1 MDHLPSSVSTH
12 EESLDINAS
21 WRRPD
26 FWGLILGPIF
36 LLVWFTIPGLAV
48 TPADRLLGIWILT
61 ILWWITE
68 PIPIP
73 ATGLLALALC
83 FFVGIPQELQPSG
96 KTSDHLKLLLAGF
109 SEPTFFFLM
118 GGMYLGLSMMR
129 HGLDRRF
136 ALAVLCAPGMG
147 NSPARVLLAIG
158 MCVVFLS
165 MFISNTAATAIVFP
179 IVLQILDLLEQ
190 SQGSAVAVSKHTISR
205 TKYGTS
211 LLLMSAYASSVGGI
225 STPIGTT
232 TNVIAMGLF
241 RQEGYFNRGVNF
253 LNWMVL
259 GVPVMIVLF
268 GLLYL
273 LLRWYGRGI
282 HLEMTHVQEK
292 LREMQAKLGKWKRGE
307 VNTCLVFAAAMICWT
322 LPGFVGLVHEKSGSQ
337 LAKYMPEELIALL
350 IPVALYL
357 LPIRPG
363 SGQGTLVGDDL
374 SRIDWGALI
383 LFGTGMTL
391 GSLVKQTELAS
402 GWAMNLYKLWP
413 DASEF
418 QLIGLAALAGLLLSE
433 LTSNAAAANTL
444 IPVVWGFCATWK
456 VEPLGPM
463 MALTFA
469 ASFGSALPV
478 STPPNTLVYS
488 SGRIPMRRM
497 IGVGLVFDALCWLVV
512 WFSVYAAIKLGW
524 SPWL

>member
-12 EESLDINAS
+12 EAAFDINTP

-26 FWGLILGPIF
+26 FWGLIIGPLF
-36 LLVWFTIPGLAV
+36 LIAWLTIPGLAV
-48 TPADRLLGIWILT
+48 TAADRLLGIWVLT

-73 ATGLLALALC
+73 ATGILAIALC
-83 FFVGIPQELQPSG
+83 FFVGIPQELQPTG
-96 KTSDHLKLLLAGF
+96 TTTDHLKMLLVGF

-118 GGMYLGLSMMR
+118 GGMYLGLAMMR

-136 ALAVLCAPGMG
+136 ALAVLCAPGMA

-158 MCVVFLS
+158 TCVAVIS

-179 IVLQILDLLEQ
+179 IALQILDLLEQ
-190 SQGSAVAVSKHTISR
+190 GQGSESAAKHTISR
-205 TKYGTS
+205 SKYGTAV
-211 LLLMSAYASSVGGI
+211 LLMSAYASSVGGVA
-225 STPIGTT
+225 TPIGTT

-241 RQEGYFNRGVNF
+241 QQDGYFGRNVNF
-253 LNWMVL
+253 LNWMLL
-259 GVPVMIVLF
+259 GIPVMIVLF
-268 GLLYL
+268 ALLYL
-273 LLRWYGRGI
+273 LLWWYGRG
-282 HLEMTHVQEK
+282 LKLDMTDVRHK
-292 LREMQAKLGKWKRGE
+292 LREMQSKLGPWKRGE
-307 VNTCLVFAAAMICWT
+307 FNTCLVFAAAMVCWT
-322 LPGFVGLVHEKSGSQ
+322 LPGFVGLINYEAGDRLVKF
-337 LAKYMPEELIALL
+337 MPEELIALL

-363 SGQGTLVGDDL
+363 SGQGTLVSDDL

-383 LFGTGMTL
+383 LFGTGLTL
-391 GSLVKQTELAS
+391 GSLVRQTKLADN
-402 GWAMNLYKLWP
+402 WAMSLYTMWP
-413 DASEF
+413 DATEF

-444 IPVVWGFCATWK
+444 IPVVWGFCKTWN

-497 IGVGLVFDALCWLVV
+497 IGVGLLFDVVCWIVV
-512 WFSVYAAIKLGW
+512 WFSVYVAVKWWDW

>member
-1 MDHLPSSVSTH
+1 MDHLPPSTSTH
-12 EESLDINAS
+12 EPSLNINTP
-21 WRRPD
+21 WRRPN
-26 FWGLILGPIF
+26 FWGLILGSLF
-36 LLVWFTIPGLAV
+36 LVAWLTIPGLAV
-48 TPADRLLGIWILT
+48 TSADRLLGIWVLT

-73 ATGLLALALC
+73 ATGLLAISLC
-83 FFVGIPQELQPSG
+83 FLLGIPQELQPTG
-96 KTSDHLKLLLAGF
+96 KTPDHLKTLLVGF

-118 GGMYLGLSMMR
+118 GGMYLGLAMMR

-147 NSPARVLLAIG
+147 TSPARVLLAIG
-158 MCVVFLS
+158 ACVTIMS

-179 IVLQILDLLEQ
+179 IALQILDLLEQ
-190 SQGSAVAVSKHTISR
+190 GQGAESVAKHAVSRS
-205 TKYGTS
+205 KYGTA

-241 RQEGYFNRGVNF
+241 RQESYFGRNVNF
-253 LNWMVL
+253 LNWMLL
-259 GVPVMIVLF
+259 GVPVMIALF

-273 LLRWYGRGI
+273 LLWWYGRGSKLDMRSVQQKL
-282 HLEMTHVQEK
+282 LE
-292 LREMQAKLGKWKRGE
+292 LQAKLGPWKRGE

-322 LPGFVGLVHEKSGSQ
+322 LPGFVGLFNYEAGDRLVKF
-337 LAKYMPEELIALL
+337 MPEELIALL

-357 LPIRPG
+357 LPIRIG

-383 LFGTGMTL
+383 LFGTGLTL
-391 GSLVKQTELAS
+391 GNLVRQTKLADN
-402 GWAMNLYKLWP
+402 WAMNLYTMWP

-444 IPVVWGFCATWK
+444 IPVVWGFCKTWG
-456 VEPLGPM
+456 VDPLGPM

-497 IGVGLVFDALCWLVV
+497 ITVGLLFDVLCWLVV
-512 WFSVYAAIKLGW
+512 WFTVALFTLKTAW